1 MERRG
6 KERTREGTFHK
17 CHYFIWMA
25 SIITFRCCKGLF
37 DTGNV
42 KRAFR
47 TTFKRRPF
55 NVRPFLLILI
65 SVLVILDV
73 MHKGPQPIGLLFFRG
88 V

>member
-1 MERRG
+1 MAV
-6 KERTREGTFHK
+6 FHLDSLK
-17 CHYFIWMA
+17 
-25 SIITFRCCKGLF
+25 IITFRCCKGLF

-42 KRAFR
+42 KRALR

-73 MHKGPQPIGLLFFRG
+73 MHKGPGPIGLIFFRG
-88 V
+88 VSEDCKIM